1 MGYPR
6 GGTSATGITTSMRH
20 KILGACLDFNI
31 SNWLI
36 GASLKLQKSAT
47 HAAHLSSYTTQSTF
61 DLTKFPNEWIV
72 DGGATAHFTGH
83 ITDYINYNTIDHKLV
98 KGMNLF
104 AVATGTVKMETLC
117 IRKSDNAVQL
127 TTITLHNVLHVPD
140 LLKKGNH
147 VTRLMS
153 QRAAHKTHNQ
163 YLPVLIDAAD
173 FSVIG
178 VGHFYIP
185 MDQHIQHNLLTL
197 HTKICSANIPTE
209 LAFTTISNVQTTTRA
224 LWHKRLG
231 HISSARLNKMMT
243 SATGIRFKERT
254 TVNEHC
260 ESCALTKSVR
270 IASANKTTN
279 KNFLPFEK
287 VGCDI
292 WSHSTI
298 SVRGYY
304 HILGFTCYTT
314 GYLTFYLMK
323 LKMNPQRCSTDT

>member
-1 MGYPR
+1 
-6 GGTSATGITTSMRH
+6 
-20 KILGACLDFNI
+20 
-31 SNWLI
+31 
-36 GASLKLQKSAT
+36 LKLQNST
-47 HAAHLSSYTTQSTF
+47 VHAAHLSSYNTQPTF
-61 DLTKFPNEWIV
+61 DLIKFPDEWIV
-72 DGGATAHFTGH
+72 DGGATSHFTGH
-83 ITDYINYNTIDHKLV
+83 IADYISYTAIDHKLV
-98 KGMNLF
+98 KGMNLL
-104 AVATGTVKMETLC
+104 AVAIGTVKMETLC
-117 IRKSDNAVQL
+117 IRKSYNAMQ
-127 TTITLHNVLHVPD
+127 TTTVTLHNVLHVPD

-163 YLPVLIDAAD
+163 YRPVFIDAAD
-173 FSVIG
+173 FSVID

-185 MDQHIQHNLLTL
+185 MDQYVHHNLLTL
-197 HTKICSANIPTE
+197 HTKIHSTNIPTE
-209 LAFTTISNVQTTTRA
+209 LAFMAISSTQTATRA

-231 HISSARLNKMMT
+231 HISPARLNKMTT
-243 SATGIRFKERT
+243 SATGIKFKERT

-270 IASANKTTN
+270 IASGNKTTN

-323 LKMNPQRCSTDT
+323 TKDEFTELLNRYAEWIMN